1 MTKRSFPDINVW
13 FALAVADHPH
23 HRAAVTWWGEESSI
37 AGFSR
42 LTQLGLLRLLT
53 TASAMGGLPLTNQE
67 AWDVYD
73 GFLADSRVRV
83 FPELPALDDLFRSY
97 SSLRQASPKLW
108 VDAYLAAHAAA
119 TGAILVTFDNAFTAY
134 GIQCRILRAGAD

>member
-1 MTKRSFPDINVW
+1 MTKRSFPDVNVW

-23 HRAAVTWWGEESSI
+23 HGPAVAWWNEESSF

-53 TASAMGGLPLTNQE
+53 TDVAMGGLPLTNAE
-67 AWDVYD
+67 AWGVYD
-73 GFLADSRVRV
+73 GFLADSRVRI
-83 FPELPALDDLFRSY
+83 FPELPALDDLFRAH

-119 TGAILVTFDNAFTAY
+119 NEATLVTFDQAFGKY
-134 GIQCRILRAGAD
+134 GVECRILH